1 MLGLRGQAT
10 PAHVFY
16 TLAQLE
22 KRGYLAE
29 ADDPRPAAE
38 SALWAEQQVDPASAA
53 RRLAETPVTVRAV
66 GAVDVAPLRA
76 LLRSIEVRTD
86 GEQVLTVVATDG
98 YLRSDLRACN
108 EEAPTTRAALAA
120 GQAGRTLGLARPA
133 VRARQDGLLGLPAIS
148 RPMPRCWPTW
158 SRNAATRERPAPTVP
173 PRRPPCK
180 RPGP

>member
-1 MLGLRGQAT
+1 VLGLRGQAT

-38 SALWAEQQVDPASAA
+38 SALWAEQQVDSASAA
-53 RRLAETPVTVRAV
+53 RRLAGTPVTVRAV

-98 YLRSDLRACN
+98 YLRRDLRACN
-108 EEAPTTRAALAA
+108 EEDL
-120 GQAGRTLGLARPA
+120 QHGRPR
-133 VRARQDGLLGLPAIS
+133 LLVKPVGRWVWFGPLFVPGKTGCWPCVS